1 MTAEGG
7 RSEEREEG
15 SLFSRREEE
24 GGGRGGRGGGR
35 EEGPRTRSVRP
46 MSFMS
51 HTSSIGSLAGGLP
64 SDLGGRAA
72 RERMAGRG
80 GGRERRRSPPPR
92 RVRPSLAF
100 CWPPAAR
107 RAARRGP
114 PRGALSRSGA
124 LVGRLAPWL
133 LRWLVGALVGWWVGA
148 LVGWLV
154 GALGWLVGASAPWS
168 LLASWRLGL
177 LAPWPVAGIKVKT
190 KLDFSLVCPSP
201 ARCHTFF
208 SRESSS
214 EAPPWR

>member
-80 GGRERRRSPPPR
+80 GGERGGGLLRRAVCALRWPFVGR
-92 RVRPSLAF
+92 RLPAGLPAVAL
-100 CWPPAAR
+100 PAALSL
-107 RAARRGP
+107 GP
-114 PRGALSRSGA
+114 APW
-124 LVGRLAPWL
+124 LVGWRLVCFVGWLAPWL
-133 LRWLVGALVGWWVGA
+133 VGGLAPW
-148 LVGWLV
+148 LVGWL
-154 GALGWLVGASAPWS
+154 APLVGWSAPRRLGVFWPPGA
-168 LLASWRLGL
+168 LASWRLGL
-177 LAPWPVAGIKVKT
+177 SQGLRLKPSSISAWCVLHELDVG
-190 KLDFSLVCPSP
+190 KLD
-201 ARCHTFF
+201 
-208 SRESSS
+208 SS
-214 EAPPWR
+214 EGLKAVK

>member
-124 LVGRLAPWL
+124 LVGRLALWFFVGWL
-133 LRWLVGALVGWWVGA
+133 APWLVGGLAPW
-148 LVGWLV
+148 LVGWL
-154 GALGWLVGASAPWS
+154 APLVGWSAPRRLGVFWPPGA
-168 LLASWRLGL
+168 LASWRLGL
-177 LAPWPVAGIKVKT
+177 SQGLRLKPSSISAWCVLHELDVG
-190 KLDFSLVCPSP
+190 KLD
-201 ARCHTFF
+201 
-208 SRESSS
+208 SS
-214 EAPPWR
+214 EGLKAVK